1 MLDPRPGSRK
11 VDVSVLI
18 LNAATALLLGILIG
32 LERELRNHE
41 AGLRTNALV
50 SLGAAL
56 FMSIAK
62 LSGPDDSTARIAA
75 QIVSGIGF
83 LAGGVIIRDGFSVRG
98 LNTAATL
105 WCTAA
110 VGTLAG
116 AGYLLLAVCG
126 TIGVIVLH
134 TFLRPATNRLDN
146 WVRKH
151 AHTTADYRL
160 RITGRSNLS
169 LELRDAVLKTA
180 NDMYGISCHALS
192 TTAADRPDEMILI
205 ADLIAI
211 AADDAV
217 IEKLTRDISEREG
230 VTSAGWERRNG
241 RTGG

>member
-1 MLDPRPGSRK
+1 MDFPTAIFN
-11 VDVSVLI
+11 DVTALI
-18 LNAATALLLGILIG
+18 LGLLIG

-50 SLGAAL
+50 SFGAAL
-56 FMSIAK
+56 FMSLAR
-62 LSGPDDSTARIAA
+62 LAGPDDSTARIAA

-116 AGYLLLAVCG
+116 AGFLILAG
-126 TIGVIVLH
+126 AGAIGVIVLH

-160 RITGRSNLS
+160 RITGRSNLGI
-169 LELRDAVLKTA
+169 ELRGAILKTA
-180 NDMYGISCHALS
+180 NDLDGISCHALS
-192 TTAADRPDEMILI
+192 TTTADRPDDIVLI
-205 ADLIAI
+205 ADLVAI

-217 IEKLTRDISEREG
+217 IEKLTLGLSEREG